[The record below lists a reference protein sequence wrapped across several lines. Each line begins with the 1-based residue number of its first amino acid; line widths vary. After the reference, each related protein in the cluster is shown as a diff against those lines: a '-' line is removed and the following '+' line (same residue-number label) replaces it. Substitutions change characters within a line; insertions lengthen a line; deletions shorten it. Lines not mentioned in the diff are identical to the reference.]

1 MLMQSF
7 KWLRNPKVFLRV
19 KGFYKVFLGAISQRH
34 TKYDIQHFERPNS
47 NVCFRLTGWWGEKY
61 SHKGGQKKKFS
72 PFFDVVA
79 LFILYFYPDSIH
91 YVYLKWL
98 IYIET
103 SSCYILNCVTTWI
116 QHRQRSLTKHQG
128 LIET

>member
-61 SHKGGQKKKFS
+61 SHKGGQKKNFS

-79 LFILYFYPDSIH
+79 LFILYFYPLTLYITFIWNDLFI
-91 YVYLKWL
+91 LKLALAIFWIVWL
-98 IYIET
+98 PE
-103 SSCYILNCVTTWI
+103 SSTGRGAWLNI
-116 QHRQRSLTKHQG
+116 RA
-128 LIET
+128 